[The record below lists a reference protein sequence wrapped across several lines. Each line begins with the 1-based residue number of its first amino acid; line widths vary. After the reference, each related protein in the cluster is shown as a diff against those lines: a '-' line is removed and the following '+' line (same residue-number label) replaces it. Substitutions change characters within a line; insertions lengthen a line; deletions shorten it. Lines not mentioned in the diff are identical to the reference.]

1 VASYY
6 YLVATLPSLR
16 YDGVLPFT
24 TDTFLSLCKEQVSK
38 AHYLLLEQ
46 AVSGVASSHHFLFQY
61 QHFAGMVKK
70 ELTEAR
76 SRKLSLSDPSYRND
90 GDKEAKISDT
100 VRQALSSDDVLQ
112 AEMLLIRLHWNYL
125 DDLSALHTFDI
136 EGLLSYALKLKMLQ
150 RKSLFT
156 REEGNAE
163 FKRLFSNIQTEIENN

>member
-16 YDGVLPFT
+16 YDGTLPFT
-24 TDTFLSLCKEQVSK
+24 TDAFLALCKDQVSN

-46 AVSGVASSHHFLFQY
+46 AVEGVASMHHFLSRY
-61 QHFAGMVKK
+61 QHFADMVKK

-76 SRKLSLSDPSYRND
+76 SKKLSLSDPAYRND
-90 GDKEAKISDT
+90 GEKEARISDI
-100 VRQALSSDDVLQ
+100 VRQALASDDVLQ
-112 AEMLLIRLHWNYL
+112 AEMLLIKLHWNYL
-125 DDLSALHTFDI
+125 DELSALHTFDI